1 MSQPPNLHTLTACQ
15 ALEALRS
22 GQLSA
27 LALTEACLARIEAT
41 EPNLQAWQFLD
52 PDYARAQAKERDAH
66 RQAGRPLGPLHGLPV
81 GVKDIVDTAN
91 VPTENG
97 TSLHRGRIPKADA
110 GLVLK
115 LKAAG
120 AVMVGKT
127 VTTELAVYTPGKT
140 RNPRDPSRSPGGSS
154 SGSAAA
160 VAAEMVPLALATQTN
175 GSTIRPAAY
184 CGVYG
189 FKPSLGLLPR
199 GGVLRQSPPL
209 DQPGVMARSLED
221 CALLAESLQGHDPR
235 DPFSRLGPALPLLAL
250 CQEAPPV
257 TPRLGFVK
265 GPTWHLAEREVVEAF
280 AELTAALGE
289 DVLELPLPR
298 AFDLGH
304 ALHQTVME
312 ADLALNFD
320 PEYQRGKDQLSDTL
334 VTMIERGRQVT
345 AMAYNAALERRT
357 LLIDAL
363 AALFDQCDALLTPA
377 TTGVAPQGLAA
388 TGSPTFCTL
397 WTLCG
402 LPAVTLPL
410 LEAPPGL
417 PVGVQLVGPPGDDG
431 RLLRT
436 ARWLVER
443 LAALD

>member
-127 VTTELAVYTPGKT
+127 VTTELAVYTPGMT

-209 DQPGVMARSLED
+209 DQPGVM
-221 CALLAESLQGHDPR
+221 
-235 DPFSRLGPALPLLAL
+235 
-250 CQEAPPV
+250 
-257 TPRLGFVK
+257 
-265 GPTWHLAEREVVEAF
+265 
-280 AELTAALGE
+280 
-289 DVLELPLPR
+289 
-298 AFDLGH
+298 
-304 ALHQTVME
+304 
-312 ADLALNFD
+312 
-320 PEYQRGKDQLSDTL
+320 
-334 VTMIERGRQVT
+334 
-345 AMAYNAALERRT
+345 
-357 LLIDAL
+357 
-363 AALFDQCDALLTPA
+363 
-377 TTGVAPQGLAA
+377 
-388 TGSPTFCTL
+388 
-397 WTLCG
+397 
-402 LPAVTLPL
+402 
-410 LEAPPGL
+410 
-417 PVGVQLVGPPGDDG
+417 
-431 RLLRT
+431 
-436 ARWLVER
+436 
-443 LAALD
+443 